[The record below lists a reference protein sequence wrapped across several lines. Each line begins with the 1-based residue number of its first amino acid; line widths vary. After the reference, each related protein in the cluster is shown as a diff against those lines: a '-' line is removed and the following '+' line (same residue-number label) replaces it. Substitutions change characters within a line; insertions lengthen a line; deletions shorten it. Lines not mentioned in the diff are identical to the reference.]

1 MTLIVVLG
9 LIGLFFFMRRS
20 REKPYSFKWIVS
32 LSKHE
37 RFRNPWLMGVLLFGL
52 NLFLFSATALILYGM
67 TFMMIPFIHLV
78 VMASATA
85 SSVLAWQS
93 IVYSRDWG
101 KGERLKVGMVGSSF
115 YLFLFLFILYKW
127 VTYVPRYPGEDEFMS
142 AIGYFMAELVTGM
155 AFVICFVMIVF
166 LPVDKRV

>member
-1 MTLIVVLG
+1 MTLMVVLG

-37 RFRNPWLMGVLLFGL
+37 WFRNPWLMGVLLFGL
-52 NLFLFSATALILYGM
+52 NLFLFGATGLLLYGL
-67 TFMMIPFIHLV
+67 TLMMIPFIHLV
-78 VMASATA
+78 VMAAATA

-127 VTYVPRYPGEDEFMS
+127 VTYVPLYTGEDEFMS
-142 AIGYFMAELVTGM
+142 TIGFFMGELVTGM
-155 AFVICFVMIVF
+155 AFLIFFMITVF
-166 LPVDKRV
+166 LPADKRV